1 MSTTKKDELKQFEF
15 GVIKRSEIKLAEYN
29 PRVIDESNLKK
40 LVKNIKQNG
49 LIEPVVWNRR
59 TGVLVGGHQRIT
71 AADKI
76 YRKQDYN
83 VPVAIIDVDE
93 KKEKTLNVTLNNS
106 ELQGDWNLPEL
117 EALNVDDGIS
127 FNDMGFDDSTVAM
140 MFGDDLTES
149 HSGDE
154 ADDSVQKLPDDPV
167 EDEKD
172 KLANFNEKKA
182 KFRRAGEDETVIDF
196 YVKVVFPD
204 NETKREV
211 FRKCNIPDYEQ
222 YVRWDDL
229 KRYFNDEKEM

>member
-222 YVRWDDL
+222 YVRWDEL